1 MVILTVDYF
10 NQVKDYIHPNL
21 HEIVKDHTNRNLIS
35 FPPFHGCALRNRNG
49 TRKLIDY
56 SRGNRCITPSWRIFW
71 KKDVKMKYFHNIK
84 RYPATRYLTN
94 SKYRNLF
101 KNKGDYVYNYK
112 LKVYKHMNESPLND
126 IFVSMKK
133 YKNAL
138 SKEA

>member
-1 MVILTVDYF
+1 MVFLSLKRYNNI
-10 NQVKDYIHPNL
+10 KDYLHPNL
-21 HEIVKDHTNRNLIS
+21 RKIIKEHLDNNLICL
-35 FPPFHGCALRNRNG
+35 PPFHGCKHKNKNG

-56 SRGNRCITPSWRIFW
+56 GRGYRCSTPVWNFSWKRQI
-71 KKDVKMKYFHNIK
+71 KK
-84 RYPATRYLTN
+84 RYFTGNYPVTRYLSN